1 MYKLAKPMNAIS
13 VRSTAVD
20 PKRTLRRRF
29 ALSVGRAAAAACC
42 CLAMVAAVVKPTVL
56 ASGQIAL
63 AECQQNRNR
72 DQKSVHATCQR
83 TTATAKSA
91 NYNDQ
96 NADDGYDGKVYQ
108 FPPPSLSAVPLRGG
122 CICPTSSDQQP
133 ASISRRHKQSCRSFR
148 CSSSSG
154 GGERTFAN
162 CRRR

>member
-42 CLAMVAAVVKPTVL
+42 CLAMVAAVVKLMTVR
-56 ASGQIAL
+56 ASHWQKY
-63 AECQQNRNR
+63 RNR
-72 DQKSVHATCQR
+72 DQKLRHEMR
-83 TTATAKSA
+83 AKLQA
-91 NYNDQ
+91 NQHNDQ

-108 FPPPSLSAVPLRGG
+108 YPTPSLSAVPLRGG